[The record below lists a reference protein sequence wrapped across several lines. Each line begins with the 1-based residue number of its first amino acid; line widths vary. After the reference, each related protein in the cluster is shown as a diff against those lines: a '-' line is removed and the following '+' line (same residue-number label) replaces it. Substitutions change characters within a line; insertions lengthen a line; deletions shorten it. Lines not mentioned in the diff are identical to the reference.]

1 MIHWRFNDAGT
12 CWNLRNKGGEKGN
25 TTEEDTIVASH
36 VITTCGIA
44 LEIIN

>member
-25 TTEEDTIVASH
+25 TTEDTIVASH
-36 VITTCGIA
+36 VIITCGIA